1 MWATLDRLAGTS
13 QNSTSELRWRGR
25 FVASLTASAMIAN
38 AVQVVANSAL
48 QNWPNVVTNLF
59 GFLLIGLWLRLWRRF
74 ERPDWQADA
83 FGAVATL
90 IYFASLLFNKD
101 LSALM
106 WLALTPLICLFIG
119 GGGNGLRWA
128 IVDAIAAFKGVVVIA
143 QDAAPAALTPV
154 TMVDVLTRVVALLI
168 VVPTIGAVWD
178 ASARST
184 MAELS
189 RKTEEAQAATREKVR
204 FLANV
209 SHELRTPLHG
219 MLGLVDLLRAEPSTP
234 RTQER
239 LDLMLGSGRLLTDLI
254 DDLLEVTG
262 NDAGPMRLDEQTV
275 RLDELINAALE
286 VHRAEARRKHLALVT
301 TLEGASLSVHVDP
314 NRLQQVVHNLVGNA
328 VKFTPAGTVAVRV
341 VVRHEG
347 SSCAVQLD
355 VKDTG
360 PGIGPEAQTR
370 LFQPFSRANEPPRG
384 RHGAGALHHARHR
397 HPPGWLTVGRVC
409 RGSRSALLRA
419 PAAAHRAS
427 RREAH
432 LERARVSPS
441 PSRAGG
447 RRQRH
452 QPGGREGAARAP
464 RRRGDDG

>member
-1 MWATLDRLAGTS
+1 
-13 QNSTSELRWRGR
+13 
-25 FVASLTASAMIAN
+25 
-38 AVQVVANSAL
+38 
-48 QNWPNVVTNLF
+48 
-59 GFLLIGLWLRLWRRF
+59 
-74 ERPDWQADA
+74 
-83 FGAVATL
+83 
-90 IYFASLLFNKD
+90 
-101 LSALM
+101 M

-128 IVDAIAAFKGVVVIA
+128 IVDAIAAFVGVVVIA

-178 ASARST
+178 ASARTT

-254 DDLLEVTG
+254 DNLLEVTG
-262 NDAGPMRLDEQTV
+262 NDASPMRLEEETV
-275 RLDELINAALE
+275 RLDELINAALD

-314 NRLQQVVHNLVGNA
+314 NRLQQVVHNLVGDA
-328 VKFTPAGTVAVRV
+328 HDSTSAGTVAVRV
-341 VVRHEG
+341 LVRHEG

-432 LERARVSPS
+432 LERARVSLRLRVLVVSGKTPIN
-441 PSRAGG
+441 RAVAKGQLERLGVAVTTAEHG
-447 RRQRH
+447 RRALDLLQREAFDLVLMDRH
-452 QPGGREGAARAP
+452 MPECDGLEATRLIREREQTSGEHLPVVSITPASVQPEDLEACRAAGMDEVLTKPLPMERLREVLATYVPAK
-464 RRRGDDG
+464 RRSA